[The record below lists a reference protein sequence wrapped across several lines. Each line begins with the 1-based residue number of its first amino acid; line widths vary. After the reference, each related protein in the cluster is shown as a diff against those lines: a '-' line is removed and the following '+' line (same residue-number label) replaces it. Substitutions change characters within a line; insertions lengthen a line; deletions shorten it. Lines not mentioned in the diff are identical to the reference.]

1 MYSVSLRNQ
10 HYISGLRFGLSSGRS
25 IKSEVSSCVQVK
37 DINYVRT
44 KSVTEGICDS
54 LKEVKLME
62 LGLLPTRNI
71 REFLDE
77 L

>member
-1 MYSVSLRNQ
+1 MYSPSLRNQ
-10 HYISGLRFGLSSGRS
+10 FSISGLRFGLSARRS
-25 IKSEVSSCVQVK
+25 IKSDASSCEQ
-37 DINYVRT
+37 IQTNNYERT
-44 KSVTEGICDS
+44 KTVTEGICDS

-71 REFLDE
+71 RDFLDE